1 MISVIIPAL
10 NEAAVIGAT
19 LDALLRLPGDLEI
32 LLVDGRS
39 DDATVE
45 IAGSY
50 PRVCIVEAERGR
62 GAQLREG
69 ARVATGDILWFLHAD
84 TIAVPE
90 APDQIRKALQD
101 RDVAGGNFKL
111 QFDGGSRGARM
122 LTAIYPHLRKLGLC
136 YGDSGIFTRRT
147 NYELAGGFRPH
158 PLFEDLDLVRR
169 LRKTGRFVQA
179 PCRLTTSSRR
189 FEQRNFELMFAH
201 WTALQALYWAGVSP
215 RILSRMYPH
224 ARRGRQS

>member
-19 LDALLRLPGDLEI
+19 LEALLRLPGNLEI
-32 LLVDGRS
+32 LLVDGSS
-39 DDATVE
+39 DDATIE
-45 IAGSY
+45 IARSY
-50 PRVCIVEAERGR
+50 PRVRVIETERGR
-62 GAQLREG
+62 GIQLREG
-69 ARVATGDILWFLHAD
+69 ARVSTGDILWFLHAD
-84 TIAVPE
+84 TIVPPE
-90 APDQIRKALQD
+90 AGDQIHKTLED
-101 RDVAGGNFKL
+101 PKIAGGNFVL
-111 QFDGGSRGARM
+111 QFNGGSRGARM

-158 PLFEDLDLVRR
+158 PIFEDLDLVGR

-179 PCRLTTSSRR
+179 PGRLVTSSRR
-189 FEQRNFELMFAH
+189 FEHHNFELMFAR

-215 RILSRMYPH
+215 RILSRLYPP
-224 ARRGRQS
+224 AR